1 MEVSPGQTHESTNFA
16 EVMNFI
22 RVPQTVGRPRTR
34 PSALAGDKA
43 YCSKPIRDW
52 LKQHKIAPIIPTKS
66 NQEPDPDF
74 DKESY
79 AKRSIVECCIGWLK
93 EARRIATRYEKLA
106 VSFLAMIKLE
116 IIRRILLGGLPDR
129 A

>member
-1 MEVSPGQTHESTNFA
+1 
-16 EVMNFI
+16 MNII

-66 NQEPDPDF
+66 NQEPDPDSTRNPTQ
-74 DKESY
+74 KKHRGMLHRL
-79 AKRSIVECCIGWLK
+79 AKGSSPHRHAIR
-93 EARRIATRYEKLA
+93 EAGGKLSDDDQTGNNPANLAGRITGQSLVCSRF
-106 VSFLAMIKLE
+106 V
-116 IIRRILLGGLPDR
+116 
-129 A
+129 